1 MDRGRNFTRMSI
13 NDIYKT
19 QMNTNINNGN
29 PIDQGLNT
37 KGKKPTR

>member
-13 NDIYKT
+13 NDIN
-19 QMNTNINNGN
+19 MNTNINNGN